1 MQDKMKFILIIL
13 GAVIIIML
21 FLLLQSG
28 QYAGKL
34 RTERDELK
42 ESGNVL
48 SAKLASLNTEN
59 KHIKEDFDTAKK
71 SLERMEAEKVE
82 AETRFKSL
90 VEERDRLKVG
100 IEQLNAKLAAGQV
113 NVNKPEEASRKEMET
128 APSPTADAYWA
139 GVLKKKA
146 ELELRLE
153 NLRGDL
159 KAAKLENEQLKREK
173 DKLDL
178 DIQTYETD
186 QKDSSREFE
195 YNKKLADNLTSDLT
209 REKTDKFQ
217 LIETVKSLRK
227 ENKFLKSQLKTI
239 YDRKTRLEN
248 KFTELQDKNGDL
260 ERNMVKMEAFVREKI
275 MQVDS
280 LKTDL
285 GIMPPAQGQGVPPA
299 QSLEDFSTGKKS
311 SIELPP
317 IVVKPGE
324 DDSSAKPLPAK
335 PVSIIAVDRD
345 NNFAIVNAGSD
356 SGIKVG
362 DTFHIFRKGDPVGDV
377 QVIKTRNNISA
388 CDIKNEFTPIAIG
401 DAAK

>member
-1 MQDKMKFILIIL
+1 MKFVLIIL
-13 GAVIIIML
+13 GAIIIIML

-28 QYAGKL
+28 QYVGKL

-42 ESGNVL
+42 ESGNVQT
-48 SAKLASLNTEN
+48 AKIASLNTEN
-59 KHIKEDFDTAKK
+59 KRIKEDFNSVKK
-71 SLERMEAEKVE
+71 SLEKIDTEKVE
-82 AETRFKSL
+82 AESGFKSL
-90 VEERDRLKVG
+90 LEEKNRLKLG
-100 IEQLNAKLAAGQV
+100 IEQLNARLAAGQPG
-113 NVNKPEEASRKEMET
+113 VNKPEEASIKAIEA

-139 GVLKKKA
+139 GILKKKA
-146 ELELRLE
+146 ELELKLE
-153 NLRGDL
+153 DLRNDL

-195 YNKKLADNLTSDLT
+195 YNKKLADNLTAELA

-217 LIETVKSLRK
+217 MSETVKSLKK

-239 YDRKTRLEN
+239 YDHKTKLED
-248 KFTELQDKNGDL
+248 KFAELQDKNAAL

-275 MQVDS
+275 LQVDS
-280 LKTDL
+280 LRTDL
-285 GIMPPAQGQGVPPA
+285 GIMPSA
-299 QSLEDFSTGKKS
+299 KS

-324 DDSSAKPLPAK
+324 DDTFDKPQSSAKA
-335 PVSIIAVDRD
+335 VSIIAVDRD
-345 NNFAIVNAGSD
+345 NNFAIVNAGSG

-362 DTFHIFRKGDPVGDV
+362 DTFQLSRKGEPVGTV
-377 QVIKTRNNISA
+377 VVIQARDNISA

-401 DAAK
+401 DIAK